1 MSKNYKI
8 VTLGLLCSCLSLP
21 VTAFPV
27 KAQETQTL
35 DDVILSIEAQ
45 ENQQVPDTSSVV
57 INPIEEAAP
66 ASSPRPPPT
75 MPESM
80 NADVPAQPAT
90 SLAAPVEPLLEEPE
104 ITAQPVNEPQPVPY
118 SGLYFDAD
126 SVGGNSPLGYSAPRQ
141 VDPKYEP
148 GSRFVV
154 VERGAS
160 ASSTQAQL
168 IAAQRALKLQRYA
181 AALDL
186 FENLYKKTPNSR
198 PVLMGLA
205 VAQQNN
211 GFTESAIATYEE
223 LLALDPNN
231 IDATVNMLGL
241 MKRRYPAVAFRRL
254 KDLWESNAENPAI
267 AAQLGLTSAATGN
280 TRDAIRY
287 LGIAAS
293 LEPSNA
299 SHFYNMAVLSD
310 RAGARK
316 DAVDLYQRA
325 LEVDVTHGGG
335 KTVPRE
341 EIYDRL
347 AFLRRM

>member
-1 MSKNYKI
+1 MSKYYKI
-8 VTLGLLCSCLSLP
+8 ILILSA
-21 VTAFPV
+21 VFAYFPA
-27 KAQETQTL
+27 KSMAQESTEL
-35 DDVILSIEAQ
+35 NNVILEMQADMASESS
-45 ENQQVPDTSSVV
+45 DSVV

-66 ASSPRPPPT
+66 TPNPNTAPPAPGP
-75 MPESM
+75 MPQPGIAAQPQSDLE
-80 NADVPAQPAT
+80 APVPVDVPAA
-90 SLAAPVEPLLEEPE
+90 SEVLVESAP
-104 ITAQPVNEPQPVPY
+104 EPQAIPH
-118 SGLYFDAD
+118 SGLYYDPD
-126 SVGGNSPLGYSAPRQ
+126 SLGANNPFGMNVPRQ

-154 VERGAS
+154 VEKGAG
-160 ASSTQAQL
+160 AGSTQAQL

-181 AALDL
+181 SALDL

-205 VAQQNN
+205 IAQQKN

-223 LLALDPNN
+223 LLELDPGNT
-231 IDATVNMLGL
+231 DATVNMLGL
-241 MKRRYPAVAFRRL
+241 MKKRYPAVAYRRL
-254 KDLWESNAENPAI
+254 KELWEDNAENPAI

-280 TRDAIRY
+280 TRDAIRF

-293 LEPSNA
+293 LEPNNA

-310 RAGARK
+310 RAGATR
-316 DAVDLYQRA
+316 DAIQLYQRA
-325 LEVDVTHGGG
+325 LEVDITHGGG

-347 AFLRRM
+347 AFLRRL

>member
-1 MSKNYKI
+1 
-8 VTLGLLCSCLSLP
+8 
-21 VTAFPV
+21 
-27 KAQETQTL
+27 
-35 DDVILSIEAQ
+35 
-45 ENQQVPDTSSVV
+45 
-57 INPIEEAAP
+57 
-66 ASSPRPPPT
+66 
-75 MPESM
+75 
-80 NADVPAQPAT
+80 
-90 SLAAPVEPLLEEPE
+90 
-104 ITAQPVNEPQPVPY
+104 
-118 SGLYFDAD
+118 
-126 SVGGNSPLGYSAPRQ
+126 
-141 VDPKYEP
+141 
-148 GSRFVV
+148 
-154 VERGAS
+154 
-160 ASSTQAQL
+160 
-168 IAAQRALKLQRYA
+168 
-181 AALDL
+181 
-186 FENLYKKTPNSR
+186 
-198 PVLMGLA
+198 
-205 VAQQNN
+205 
-211 GFTESAIATYEE
+211 
-223 LLALDPNN
+223 
-231 IDATVNMLGL
+231 MLGL

-254 KDLWESNAENPAI
+254 KDLWENNAENPAI

>member
-1 MSKNYKI
+1 MFSFPLHGSDIICLCLGMS
-8 VTLGLLCSCLSLP
+8 
-21 VTAFPV
+21 FPV
-27 KAQETQTL
+27 IAQETQTL
-35 DDVILSIEAQ
+35 DDVMLNIEAEQ
-45 ENQQVPDTSSVV
+45 NSPTPDTSSVV

-66 ASSPRPPPT
+66 IP
-75 MPESM
+75 
-80 NADVPAQPAT
+80 VQPAT
-90 SLAAPVEPLLEEPE
+90 PLDAPVEPIIEQEPE
-104 ITAQPVNEPQPVPY
+104 TIAQPINDPQPVPY

-126 SVGGNSPLGYSAPRQ
+126 SIGGNSPLGNTAPRQ

-160 ASSTQAQL
+160 AGSTQAQL
-168 IAAQRALKLQRYA
+168 IAAQRALKLKRYA

-205 VAQQNN
+205 IAQQNN

-223 LLALDPNN
+223 LLAIDPNN

-254 KDLWESNAENPAI
+254 KDLWENNAENPAI